1 MKFKIEQFKKALG
14 KLQEVRS
21 IPINELERD
30 GYIQRFEFTFDIC
43 WKSLKV
49 VLQENFSI
57 EIQSPNQAFREAFKV
72 GLLEYEEKWLDM
84 TRDRN
89 LSAHTYSENIAN
101 KIIESIP
108 FYTKLFSE
116 LLNKI
121 NI

>member
-21 IPINELERD
+21 IPINELERA
-30 GYIQRFEFTFDIC
+30 
-43 WKSLKV
+43 
-49 VLQENFSI
+49 
-57 EIQSPNQAFREAFKV
+57 PNQAFREAFKV